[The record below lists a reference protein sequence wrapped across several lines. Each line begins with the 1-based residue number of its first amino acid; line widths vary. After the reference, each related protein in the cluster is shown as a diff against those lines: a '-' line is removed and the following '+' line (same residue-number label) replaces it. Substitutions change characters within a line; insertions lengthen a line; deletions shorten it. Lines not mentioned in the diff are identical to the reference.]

1 MSQAT
6 IQSASWIVDV
16 VVYGVG
22 LAVYMYI
29 QVRVLDYNTATGV
42 LGRKEMLGLLEWARC
57 KTLV

>member
-1 MSQAT
+1 MSRAT
-6 IQSASWIVDV
+6 IQSASWILGV

-42 LGRKEMLGLLEWARC
+42 LGRKEMLGLLEWARR
-57 KTLV
+57 KTSV

>member
-1 MSQAT
+1 M
-6 IQSASWIVDV
+6 

-42 LGRKEMLGLLEWARC
+42 LGRKEMLGLLEWARR